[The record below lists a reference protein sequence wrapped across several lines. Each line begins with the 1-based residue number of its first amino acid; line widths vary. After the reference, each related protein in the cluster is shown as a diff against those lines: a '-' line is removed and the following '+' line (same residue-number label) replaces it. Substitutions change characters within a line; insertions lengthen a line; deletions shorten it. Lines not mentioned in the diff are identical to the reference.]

1 MSSSG
6 LSVRTSTIDSIEQL
20 RETVHGADLDVVQLQ
35 PGPLEGVLTH
45 VTSPSLVCSVGRFSR
60 GIRSRGVFSRENIT
74 LWLLVDRAG
83 KVTEWSH
90 EMEAGNLVCVP
101 PGTDH
106 EGLYLG
112 PTRYAALSLRPS
124 DLADAFGADTALADP
139 GFWAA
144 RQLWRSPPAVGRRE
158 LAYLASI
165 VSGLDAAQADL
176 SPRAGDF
183 WQRSIVELFAF
194 VVAGALPAERLDPMR
209 SAARLVHD
217 VERVVDEH
225 IPGPLHVSAICR
237 QLNVSRRSLYR
248 AFEEVTGIGAMTFLR
263 RKRLSRVHVELRR
276 AVGEGQSVTK
286 LALEN
291 GFAELGRFSRQYWAL
306 FGEFPSETL
315 RRRR

>member
-6 LSVRTSTIDSIEQL
+6 LSVRTSTIDSLEQL

-35 PGPLEGVLTH
+35 PGQLEGVLTH
-45 VTSPSLVCSVGRFSR
+45 VTSPSLACSVGRFSR

-74 LWLLVDRAG
+74 LWLLVDRAA

-90 EMEAGNLVCVP
+90 EMEAGNLVSIP
-101 PGTDH
+101 PGADH

-112 PTRYAALSLRPS
+112 PTRYVALSLRPS
-124 DLADAFGADTALADP
+124 DLADAFGADSALSDP
-139 GFWAA
+139 GCWAV
-144 RQLWRSPPAVGRRE
+144 RQLWRSAPVVGRRE
-158 LAYLASI
+158 LDYLTSI
-165 VSGLDAAQADL
+165 VSGLAGQADL
-176 SPRAGDF
+176 SVQAGDF

-194 VVAGALPAERLDPMR
+194 VVASALPAERLDTVQ
-209 SAARLVHD
+209 SAARLVRD
-217 VERVVDEH
+217 VERFVDEH
-225 IPGPLHVSAICR
+225 TPGPLHVSDICR
-237 QLNVSRRSLYR
+237 ALNVSRRSLYR

-276 AVGEGQSVTK
+276 AAGEGQSVTK

-315 RRRR
+315 RRRH